1 MDYSRSAAVFVC
13 LSHLHTG
20 GKKAIIWSV
29 TTLVSPTF
37 TFKKAHLVQKRAMR
51 AKVFYPDF
59 GSKMQ
64 TRSKA
69 EFQLELQLES
79 FLATLV
85 QIRVATGKSWQMYQ
99 NINIFYAQ
107 KQSRDL

>member
-1 MDYSRSAAVFVC
+1 
-13 LSHLHTG
+13 
-20 GKKAIIWSV
+20 
-29 TTLVSPTF
+29 
-37 TFKKAHLVQKRAMR
+37 
-51 AKVFYPDF
+51 
-59 GSKMQ
+59 MQ

-79 FLATLV
+79 FHATLV